1 MNSSQY
7 LIMGNRCMHELK
19 TLKPAQVA
27 ERMDS
32 ENEADSSIQV
42 TELGKSVLT
51 LSEVLLT
58 FDRES
63 KMFNIKL
70 SDDVEARTV
79 ILTKTQVEVDG
90 KNNLIVMIR
99 DVTDKVRLQKHQLKQ
114 KKENLRTFIIQKD
127 LDGLFQKHCDEID
140 EIFTHLQINEDVT
153 LQNLAFD
160 LKKTN

>member
-1 MNSSQY
+1 
-7 LIMGNRCMHELK
+7 MHELK

>member
-1 MNSSQY
+1 
-7 LIMGNRCMHELK
+7 MHELK

-70 SDDVEARTV
+70 ADDVEARTV